1 MSLIS
6 EILTY
11 YYFSVFLALKFRVLD
26 YFRILFSMYVWTRF
40 LFVLLVCVETDET
53 LPDIGI
59 FFPWLNYILLT
70 LTLSGL
76 FLDQIAR
83 GPNKQQILL
92 DSLTR

>member
-11 YYFSVFLALKFRVLD
+11 YYFSVSLALKFRVLD
-26 YFRILFSMYVWTRF
+26 NFRILFSMYVWTGI
-40 LFVLLVCVETDET
+40 LFVLLVCVET
-53 LPDIGI
+53 DIGI

-76 FLDQIAR
+76 VLDQIAR
-83 GPNKQQILL
+83 GPNK
-92 DSLTR
+92 